1 MTEPTSTSGADLVR
15 KHLFVHSE
23 EIYEDLLVKLKP
35 HIELTQDGVVT
46 VRNLA
51 RLKMAD
57 GILLYLT
64 GKRFFKETEPKA
76 TDTADAQEIAS
87 ALGMNKKVCIARLN
101 DLKRDGFVVTPQR
114 GQYRAVLAR
123 VRDWVDSTFGER

>member
-1 MTEPTSTSGADLVR
+1 MTQPTDVSGADLVR
-15 KHLFVHSE
+15 KHLFVQSE

-35 HIELTQDGVVT
+35 YVELTHDGSVT

-64 GKRFFKETEPKA
+64 GKRFFKEVEPTA
-76 TDTADAQEIAS
+76 NDTADAAEIAS

-101 DLKRDGFVVTPQR
+101 DLKQDGFVASPVR
-114 GQYRAVLAR
+114 GRYRAVLAR
-123 VRDWVDSTFGER
+123 VRDWVDSTFGGR